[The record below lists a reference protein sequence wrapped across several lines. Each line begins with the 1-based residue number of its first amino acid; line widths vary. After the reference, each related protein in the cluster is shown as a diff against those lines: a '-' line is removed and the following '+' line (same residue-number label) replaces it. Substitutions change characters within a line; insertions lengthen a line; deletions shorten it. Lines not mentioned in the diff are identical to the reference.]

1 MSETARKHM
10 ARTNVPDVER
20 QFRDLLESA
29 PDAMVIV
36 DRSGRIV
43 LVNAQ
48 TERLFGYPR
57 NELISQTVEML
68 IPQRF
73 HIKHGGDRT
82 AYFDAPR
89 TRPMGA
95 GLELY
100 GLRKDGSE
108 FPVEIS
114 LSPLQTESG
123 ILVSSAIRDIT
134 ERKQLEK
141 ALREKNAELEKVN
154 RAKDN
159 FLAAMSHELRTPLN
173 AIIGFTGTLLM
184 RLPGPLADEQ
194 VKQLEI
200 VQSSAR
206 HLLSLIND
214 MLDVARIESG
224 KTELTFEPV
233 IIGSI
238 VDEVA
243 IALRPL
249 AESKKLALQ
258 VELPPEEL
266 KVRTDRRAL
275 HQILIN
281 LASNAIKYTKTGSV
295 RIRTGRKPGA
305 PGTIELAV
313 IDTGIGIKPEDCER
327 LFEAF
332 EQLDRS
338 TTRRVG
344 GVGLGLYLSRKLA
357 ALIGATLTVT
367 SEIGKG
373 STFSLTL
380 REE

>member
-1 MSETARKHM
+1 M
-10 ARTNVPDVER
+10 AKTNVPGAER

-48 TERLFGYPR
+48 TERLFGYSR
-57 NELISQTVEML
+57 RELISQTVEML

-73 HIKHGGDRT
+73 HAKHVGHRT
-82 AYFDAPR
+82 GYFAAPR

-100 GLRKDGSE
+100 GLRKDGTV

-114 LSPLQTESG
+114 LSPLQTENG

-134 ERKQLEK
+134 ERKQFEK
-141 ALREKNAELEKVN
+141 ALHEKNVELEKVN
-154 RAKDN
+154 RAKDS

-184 RLPGPLADEQ
+184 QLPGPLTDEQ
-194 VKQLEI
+194 TKQLEI

-224 KTELTFEPV
+224 KTELHFEPV
-233 IIGSI
+233 VVGEI
-238 VDEVA
+238 VDEVTV
-243 IALRPL
+243 ALRPL
-249 AESKKLALQ
+249 AESKKLDLQ
-258 VELPPEEL
+258 AELPSEEL

-281 LASNAIKYTKTGSV
+281 LTSNAIKYTDVGSV
-295 RIRTGRKPGA
+295 RVQARRSHGK
-305 PGTIELAV
+305 IELTV
-313 IDTGIGIKPEDCER
+313 SDTGIGIKDEDRER

-338 TTRRVG
+338 TTRRFG

-357 ALIGATLTVT
+357 LLIGATLTAT

-373 STFSLTL
+373 STFTL
-380 REE
+380 ALPGE

>member
-1 MSETARKHM
+1 
-10 ARTNVPDVER
+10 
-20 QFRDLLESA
+20 
-29 PDAMVIV
+29 MVIV

-57 NELISQTVEML
+57 DELVSQTVEML

-73 HIKHGGDRT
+73 QDKHGGHRA

-100 GLRKDGSE
+100 GLRKDGTE

-114 LSPLQTESG
+114 LSPLQTENG
-123 ILVSSAIRDIT
+123 NLVSSAIRDIT
-134 ERKQLEK
+134 ERKRFEK
-141 ALREKNAELEKVN
+141 ALHEKNVELEKVN
-154 RAKDN
+154 RAKDS

-184 RLPGPLADEQ
+184 RLPGPLTDEQ
-194 VKQLEI
+194 AKQLDV

-224 KTELTFEPV
+224 KTELHFEPV
-233 IIGSI
+233 GIGSL
-238 VDEVA
+238 VEEVVT
-243 IALRPL
+243 ALRPL
-249 AESKKLALQ
+249 AESKRLALR
-258 VELPPEEL
+258 VELPPEDL
-266 KVRTDRRAL
+266 NVRTDRRAL

-281 LASNAIKYTKTGSV
+281 LTSNAIKYTDTGSV
-295 RIRTGRKPGA
+295 RVQARRSAK
-305 PGTIELAV
+305 TIELAV
-313 IDTGIGIKPEDCER
+313 IDTGIGIKDEDRDR

-332 EQLDRS
+332 EQVDRS

-344 GVGLGLYLSRKLA
+344 GVGLGLYLSRRLA
-357 ALIGATLTVT
+357 ALIGATLAVN
-367 SEIGKG
+367 SAIGKG
-373 STFSLTL
+373 STFTLTL
-380 REE
+380 QAE